1 MKRIIAMA
9 VVSSSLIFSCSNSTI
24 TQSQESPKPILVNEN
39 IIQPVN
45 LSEIDVNLGEE
56 FVIVLDGNPTTG
68 YQWMTENIDEAFIK
82 FLSSKYEPSSNTPG
96 SGGRYVWTFRAV
108 AQGKSNITMKYLRP
122 WEKDIEPIKKQ
133 VFSININEPTNP
145 SVLRLNFFSELKR
158 KMGF

>member
-45 LSEIDVNLGEE
+45 SSEIDVNLGEE

>member
-45 LSEIDVNLGEE
+45 SSEIDVNLGEE

-108 AQGKSNITMKYLRP
+108 SQGKSNITMKYLRP